1 MSLDT
6 DTNYYRHVDG
16 GIYRLLHCARHADD
30 TSEVIVYEHLWPF
43 EPGVWVR
50 NAEEFRM
57 RFFSI
62 SAEECRQIMSEE
74 RAAYQALVLAAK
86 AHRRNA
92 K

>member
-1 MSLDT
+1 MSLQT
-6 DTNYYRHVDG
+6 DTHYYRHVDG
-16 GIYRLLHCARHADD
+16 GLYRLLHRARHADD

-57 RFFSI
+57 RFFPI
-62 SAEECRQIMSEE
+62 GAEECRQIMTRE
-74 RAAYQALVLAAK
+74 RAEYQAQVLAAK
-86 AHRRNA
+86 AQRRNA